1 MERFEVGA
9 WDDAGVHVVRVFG
22 DFDVNGCARFR
33 DASERDDAQFVVVDL
48 RQATFLDSSALSE
61 LIRLQ
66 QRTEGRG
73 SRLAI
78 LRPGGRA
85 DRIFKL
91 TGIDSHLPLYDERVP
106 VLAEFNFG

>member
-1 MERFEVGA
+1 MEEFRVGA
-9 WDDAGVHVVRVFG
+9 WDDAGVHVVRVSG
-22 DFDVNGCARFR
+22 DFDASGCGRFR
-33 DASERDDAQFVVVDL
+33 DASEREDAQLVVVDL

-66 QRTEGRG
+66 RRTEDRG

-78 LRPGGRA
+78 LRPGGKA

>member
-1 MERFEVGA
+1 MEKFEVGA
-9 WDDAGVHVVRVFG
+9 WDDAGVHVVRVSG
-22 DFDVNGCARFR
+22 EFDLAGCKRFR
-33 DASERDDAQFVVVDL
+33 DASERDDAKLVVVDL
-48 RQATFLDSSALSE
+48 RKATFLDSSALSE
-61 LIRLQ
+61 LIGLQ
-66 QRTEGRG
+66 RRTERRG

-78 LRPGGRA
+78 LRPGGKA